1 MTDRRGEQ
9 SPHLRAFCRQSRCLR
24 QCRSRPFHRL
34 PNHSAWLRSRL
45 CRTPLTG
52 RLYSVIAGCGC
63 ERGESLWLGVLFSF
77 LGHRFLLTMSKAN
90 PFEVECSLWQ
100 HISWAVR
107 WHFPCAACA
116 DTRFGDGAAHRR
128 KLSRLQPHELVGGPR
143 RDMGNPVVVA
153 CSLASLVALYAI
165 RGRLG
170 SRIGAVHLNPRT
182 LRLLLFFL

>member
-1 MTDRRGEQ
+1 MGQFSVEK
-9 SPHLRAFCRQSRCLR
+9 PV
-24 QCRSRPFHRL
+24 L
-34 PNHSAWLRSRL
+34 P
-45 CRTPLTG
+45 G
-52 RLYSVIAGCGC
+52 QFSVEIN
-63 ERGESLWLGVLFSF
+63 
-77 LGHRFLLTMSKAN
+77 T
-90 PFEVECSLWQ
+90 
-100 HISWAVR
+100 
-107 WHFPCAACA
+107 PCAGIFLAPFA
-116 DTRFGDGAAHRR
+116 LTLALATARHRR